1 MELNFIFGNVKSQL
15 NDLVNEAKKIDE
27 KNLKKEIGGQDGPEP
42 TRFGDWEKKGI
53 TSDF

>member
-1 MELNFIFGNVKSQL
+1 MEADDI
-15 NDLVNEAKKIDE
+15 KKVS
-27 KNLKKEIGGQDGPEP
+27 NLKKAEIDSSKKKSLKKEFGGQDGPEP

>member
-1 MELNFIFGNVKSQL
+1 MEAEDKNKDIKLEQV
-15 NDLVNEAKKIDE
+15 ETEAAKK
-27 KNLKKEIGGQDGPEP
+27 KSLKKEIGGQDGPEP

>member
-27 KNLKKEIGGQDGPEP
+27 KNLKKE
-42 TRFGDWEKKGI
+42 RKKNLNYLENKFKKENG
-53 TSDF
+53 SK

>member
-27 KNLKKEIGGQDGPEP
+27 KNLKKE
-42 TRFGDWEKKGI
+42 RKKNLNYLENN
-53 TSDF
+53 TDHLKPY